1 LATITYIPTR
11 RVIMT
16 ALQRVVGSRNFV
28 ILLSLILGGSLF
40 LWARTELNSMFARD
54 ETGEIVVGVGE
65 AGEGCAPPSL
75 YLLPLADAPGSY
87 LGVIDALGGGIADPS
102 IMNIGRPSVALTYDG
117 GAGVDPV
124 AAPRAEAAA
133 CPHMVVNLSGGL
145 DRVLPLADAD
155 RERVNVAPAANA
167 KMTEEGGMTAFTF
180 DLAEGADEASAR
192 VAFRLEGVRDI
203 WQYGYRRINFWNGGQ
218 TPLNV
223 FLLGDAGY
231 SFMSQTFDPISV
243 PVRNRSIAAMHLSRP
258 GRESGNAYQVISRLI
273 DYDARLQSRLIMVST
288 VFGIGISLM
297 VEGVILALLK
307 LARRFRGEGAGGE
320 SDLREDDGG

>member
-16 ALQRVVGSRNFV
+16 ALQRVIGSRNFV

-40 LWARTELNSMFARD
+40 LWARSELGSMFARD
-54 ETGEIVVGVGE
+54 ETGEIVVGVSE
-65 AGEGCAPPSL
+65 AAEGCAPPSL
-75 YLLPLADAPGSY
+75 YLMPLADAPGTY

-102 IMNIGRPSVALTYDG
+102 IMNIGRPSVAIAYDG
-117 GAGVDPV
+117 GARIDPL
-124 AAPRAEAAA
+124 ASPRANAAGCA
-133 CPHMVVNLSGGL
+133 SMAVSLSGGL

-155 RERVNVAPAANA
+155 RERVNVGPATNAIMAEANG
-167 KMTEEGGMTAFTF
+167 TTTFTF
-180 DLAEGADEASAR
+180 NLAEGADEASAR
-192 VAFRLEGVRDI
+192 AAFRIEGVRDI

-218 TPLNV
+218 TPVNV
-223 FLLGDAGY
+223 FLLGGPGY
-231 SFMSQTFDPISV
+231 AFMSETFDPVSV
-243 PVRNRSIAAMHLSRP
+243 PVRNRSIVAMHLSRP
-258 GRESGNAYQVISRLI
+258 GREGGNAYQVFSRLI

-297 VEGVILALLK
+297 VEGVILGFLK

-320 SDLREDDGG
+320 GDPREDDGG